1 MLHVI
6 ERACY
11 LFRHNQEAW
20 RAMQIAGMTTD
31 FSWDHSAQV
40 YMDLYQSALN
50 G

>member
-1 MLHVI
+1 
-6 ERACY
+6 
-11 LFRHNQEAW
+11 
-20 RAMQIAGMTTD
+20 MQIAGMTTD